1 LMAARW
7 IERLLARHEPPLT
20 VSQYLALRSIARD
33 RVAASE
39 LARRAAVSGPA
50 VSQLIA
56 GLAAA
61 GLLER
66 QPAADRRRQDLALS
80 ADGARTLRSAED
92 LLRRQLGSLLG
103 ELPQPDA
110 AALGRALP
118 RVEAA
123 LSGEPPPRRPPRPP
137 RPPRPGHGR
146 PL

>member
-1 LMAARW
+1 MPRSRGSETDVADALAAVALMAARW

-103 ELPQPDA
+103 ELPQPD
-110 AALGRALP
+110 
-118 RVEAA
+118 
-123 LSGEPPPRRPPRPP
+123 
-137 RPPRPGHGR
+137 
-146 PL
+146 